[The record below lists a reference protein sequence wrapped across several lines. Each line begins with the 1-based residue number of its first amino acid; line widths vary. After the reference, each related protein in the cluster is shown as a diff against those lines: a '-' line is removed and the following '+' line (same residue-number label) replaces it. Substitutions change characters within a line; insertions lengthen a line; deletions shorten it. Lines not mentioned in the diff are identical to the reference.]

1 MTSVFIFSTDKSF
14 IMFRYINDTVVK
26 ASSVST
32 MNYFREL
39 VNDGPVKF
47 LTCVGTALS
56 SALSTFFLP
65 IWVTILAVCI
75 IITVDMVLG
84 IAVSIRN
91 GEKPQS
97 RKAWSTIKKFI
108 WSIVAISCAHLVD
121 TYISKQMDVL
131 SFWAI
136 TLDKVIL
143 KSFVEKNEVKGHIC
157 FEGMGR
163 EFYRSNYCTFIW
175 NHWYRRSFIEKNNIR
190 FQPLIIGEDTL
201 FNLHVYMANPSVV
214 NVSSNLYRYVIH
226 VDSATQVRKS
236 NVIRK
241 QIESYIVLLLEL
253 MKYCQLNKSKD
264 FELSA
269 NLRKMVDQQCIPFM
283 SRVLSSDY
291 NNDEFKQLKSRL
303 LLSEI
308 LPLSGNTKNERII
321 NFLFKRPLTFVL
333 FKQIYQKIFL
343 PFVLPK
349 LSKN

>member
-1 MTSVFIFSTDKSF
+1 MILSVIIPVYNSGLYLKKCVESLLLQGLNETEYEIILINDGSTDNSLEICKFFTDKYPRIIKFVTKANEGVALTRNLGFNLARGEYIYFMDSDDYL
-14 IMFRYINDTVVK
+14 IPYGFRY
-26 ASSVST
+26 
-32 MNYFREL
+32 
-39 VNDGPVKF
+39 
-47 LTCVGTALS
+47 
-56 SALSTFFLP
+56 
-65 IWVTILAVCI
+65 
-75 IITVDMVLG
+75 
-84 IAVSIRN
+84 
-91 GEKPQS
+91 
-97 RKAWSTIKKFI
+97 
-108 WSIVAISCAHLVD
+108 LVD

-253 MKYCQLNKSKD
+253 MKYYQLNKTKD
-264 FELSA
+264 FELAA